1 MTSNMEIIDQERGP
15 TEFRGLKSTPCIL
28 ASTHDRRHRQCIL
41 SWTWAL
47 SSATMVSRVQT
58 DMAAGRGPLVSVAI
72 EMQMMTPLRR
82 RNS

>member
-1 MTSNMEIIDQERGP
+1 
-15 TEFRGLKSTPCIL
+15 
-28 ASTHDRRHRQCIL
+28 
-41 SWTWAL
+41 
-47 SSATMVSRVQT
+47 MVSRVQT